1 MSDCTRKAGTT
12 KKAKMNRP
20 KKRSPS
26 NPNKINGTLKLN
38 LRKMVKSKKK
48 EERALT
54 KMLSRR
60 THRKKIRNI
69 TLKKKKKLSR
79 TLKRRTHLYSK
90 LNKSKKFLINSLTS
104 RRMSMMLCHTKV
116 KEQEKSK
123 IYLKMLT
130 NQRTICH
137 ATM

>member
-60 THRKKIRNI
+60 THRKKIRNM
-69 TLKKKKKLSR
+69 TLKKKKLSR

-90 LNKSKKFLINSLTS
+90 LNKSEKLLINSLTS
-104 RRMSMMLCHTKV
+104 RRISMMLCHTKV
-116 KEQEKSK
+116 KEQEKSES
-123 IYLKMLT
+123 YLKMLT